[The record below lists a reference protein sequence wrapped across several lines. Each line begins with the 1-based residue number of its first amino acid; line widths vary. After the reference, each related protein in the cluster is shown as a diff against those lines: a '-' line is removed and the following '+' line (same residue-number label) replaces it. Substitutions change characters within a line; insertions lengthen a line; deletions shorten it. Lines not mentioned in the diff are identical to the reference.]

1 MKRIFSILAIV
12 LCMGGC
18 TTHMTDLSMISNKN
32 INLDRADIDKLPQKK
47 HIEGEDRKFIFL
59 FIPFGQPTLKEALND
74 ALQKG
79 GGDLMV
85 NASVYHTGWWLGIGE
100 VGIKIKGDVINTKG
114 EQQW

>member
-1 MKRIFSILAIV
+1 MKRIFSILAIA

-18 TTHMTDLSMISNKN
+18 TVHITDLSMISNKN
-32 INLDRADIDKLPQKK
+32 INLDNVDVDRLPQKK
-47 HIEGEDRKFIFL
+47 QIEGEDRKFMFL

-85 NASVYHTGWWLGIGE
+85 DASVYYTYWWLGVGE
-100 VGIKIKGDVINTKG
+100 LGIKIKGDVVNTRG
-114 EQQW
+114 EKQ